1 MAVKKKAVIRKN
13 ATVKKKTTVK
23 KAAVKKKAASRK
35 KAVAKKKTTA
45 KNKTAQ
51 LLDENAL
58 SMLDTGV
65 DEMEVEHED
74 GPLLVHDPLAMITGD
89 ESANGVMAD
98 EESSLLG
105 NDPFAMIAEGGE
117 EAEQHFGFRA
127 ESSTEDSSVIG
138 MLESMGEAVAEPEP
152 SLLCEVNEMGETAQS
167 ADRPVIDLGSDLTI
181 ADVEAKKIELT
192 HILADA
198 LPVKLNAEEL
208 EQIDGAGLQLLAAL
222 FKNAAK
228 NNLEI
233 TWVKV
238 SSTLMDAVKLV
249 GLVEL
254 LNMQDAE
261 IKDAGEGTAWGMF

>member
-1 MAVKKKAVIRKN
+1 MAVKKKVVIRKK
-13 ATVKKKTTVK
+13 ATVKKKTALK
-23 KAAVKKKAASRK
+23 KAAVKKKAA
-35 KAVAKKKTTA
+35 AKKK
-45 KNKTAQ
+45 KTAQ
-51 LLDENAL
+51 LMDENAL
-58 SMLDTGV
+58 SMLDADV
-65 DEMEVEHED
+65 DEMEVEYED
-74 GPLLVHDPLAMITGD
+74 EPLLVHDPLAMITGD
-89 ESANGVMAD
+89 ERANGAMVD
-98 EESSLLG
+98 EQPSLLG

-127 ESSTEDSSVIG
+127 ESPTEDSSVIG
-138 MLESMGEAVAEPEP
+138 MVESMEQPKPEP
-152 SLLCEVNEMGETAQS
+152 PLSEVNEMGETAQS
-167 ADRPVIDLGSDLTI
+167 EDRPVIDLGSDLTI

-249 GLVEL
+249 GLLEL
-254 LNMQDAE
+254 LNMQDVE
-261 IKDAGEGTAWGMF
+261 IKDDGEGTAWGLF